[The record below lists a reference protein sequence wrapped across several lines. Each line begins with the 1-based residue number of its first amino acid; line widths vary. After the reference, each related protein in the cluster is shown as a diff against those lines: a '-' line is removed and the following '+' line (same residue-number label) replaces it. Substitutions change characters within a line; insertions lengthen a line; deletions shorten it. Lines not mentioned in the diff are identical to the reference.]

1 MLKEHQV
8 EMSTMKMQTKIGN
21 WRKAYT
27 ADRDVEVSR
36 NMRGIKQWIYMPST
50 RGDNKETNGLK
61 LDT

>member
-1 MLKEHQV
+1 
-8 EMSTMKMQTKIGN
+8 MSTMKMQTKIGN